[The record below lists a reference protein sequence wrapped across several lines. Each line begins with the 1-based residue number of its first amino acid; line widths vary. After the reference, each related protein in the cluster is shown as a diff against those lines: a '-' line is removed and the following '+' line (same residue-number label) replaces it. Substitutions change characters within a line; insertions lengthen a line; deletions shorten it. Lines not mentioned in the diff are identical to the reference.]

1 VTLKRTRIF
10 SRIWSVEN
18 KSDRFMLV
26 YAQYTRDH
34 GYVAENYEAADLD
47 KILRMYNT
55 VRQVARHSVN
65 LQLEMK

>member
-1 VTLKRTRIF
+1 
-10 SRIWSVEN
+10 
-18 KSDRFMLV
+18 MLV